1 MSKNFYIIFLFL
13 LFNVNINSN
22 QYFPQSSQKNLIQKG
37 SLICKDNFI
46 TDSLLISPSKNLITE
61 KANFNEIKI
70 NQLKTEEIEID
81 TLETN
86 LIIPNN
92 KENTLVLNGEIFVTG
107 QVSFDNSEEV
117 DYNSILKQKKE
128 EELNDKLKGVLEQSF
143 IQIENKNNKINQF
156 NEIHIGDNMFDFLN
170 RFINLFIVKKNK
182 RIEFEE
188 KIKIR
193 INENNLRNKD
203 YIMISFS
210 LKKLEIFDI
219 ATFYIKNNNNEYLWV
234 SESKETFNE
243 KFKCDEYNTDSYNF
257 MIPIEKNS
265 IKNYYLNLIF
275 GIKFDKEEYIND
287 LRECNNNNDLIHFDN
302 LEIFL
307 K

>member
-243 KFKCDEYNTDSYNF
+243 KFKCDEYNTDSYNL